1 MNETLESV
9 RSAKT
14 VLLRTCKR
22 DCTPRVSTPVSITF
36 NGDRAFFRP
45 YPRAPKTMRLRN
57 NPTVEVAPGTLN
69 GRVTGPT
76 IVTRARFLAMARPI
90 SRQRRLRVSTASY
103 RASSSQFTHRPMGYH
118 TLHYELTARNGRA
131 E

>member
-1 MNETLESV
+1 MNEALESV

-22 DCTPRVSTPVSITF
+22 DCTPPVSTPVSITF
-36 NGDRAFFRP
+36 DGDRAFFRS
-45 YPRAPKTMRLRN
+45 YDRASKTRRLRK
-57 NPTVEVAPGTLN
+57 NPTVEVAAGTLS

-76 IVTRARFLAMARPI
+76 IVTRARLLATARPI
-90 SRQRRLRVSTASY
+90 SRQRRLRASTASC
-103 RASSSQFTHRPMGYH
+103 RASSSQFTHRPMGYR
-118 TLHYELTARNGRA
+118 TLQYELTARDGRA